1 MIAVLDHTFLRIEII
16 APFVKRDN
24 GKTKKIS
31 PHVKTVILVNTITN
45 MDVNRNLIA
54 KFAMQEK
61 NLVRKKQNVL
71 AAPEVNLVICT
82 HTTMHVDKHYV
93 HLVLLEK
100 HRMEK
105 RMHVNDRHGN
115 YQKIVNEK
123 YNTLMIKVL

>member
-45 MDVNRNLIA
+45 MAVNRNLIA

-71 AAPEVNLVICT
+71 AAPEVNLVQVAMGNFCA
-82 HTTMHVDKHYV
+82 
-93 HLVLLEK
+93 
-100 HRMEK
+100 RN
-105 RMHVNDRHGN
+105 VN
-115 YQKIVNEK
+115 
-123 YNTLMIKVL
+123 

>member
-1 MIAVLDHTFLRIEII
+1 MIAVLGHTFFRIEVV
-16 APFVKRDN
+16 APFAVLDN
-24 GKTKKIS
+24 GKTRKTN
-31 PHVKTVILVNTITN
+31 PRAKTVSLVNTITN
-45 MDVNRNLIA
+45 MDANRNPTV

-100 HRMEK
+100 HRMGK
-105 RMHVNDRHGN
+105 KMHVNDRHGN

>member
-1 MIAVLDHTFLRIEII
+1 MIVVLDHTFLRIKVV
-16 APFVKRDN
+16 ALFVKKDN
-24 GKTKKIS
+24 GKTKKIN
-31 PHVKTVILVNTITN
+31 PHAKTVILVNIITN
-45 MDVNRNLIA
+45 MDANQNLIV

-100 HRMEK
+100 HRMGK
-105 RMHVNDRHGN
+105 KMHVNDRHGN